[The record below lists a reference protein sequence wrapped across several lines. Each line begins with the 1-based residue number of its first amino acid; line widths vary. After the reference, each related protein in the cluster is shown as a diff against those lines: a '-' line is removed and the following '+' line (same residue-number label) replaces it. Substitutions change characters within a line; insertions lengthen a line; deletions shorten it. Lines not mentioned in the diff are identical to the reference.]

1 MSRYPI
7 YDCDNSYV
15 LVSLKVKL
23 RLPRAYLTLGAHR
36 LKHRTV
42 QRVVMVKTGTQVKY
56 CHHRKYDVSIKSLEH
71 PMGYFS
77 FPGIFIIFNPQ
88 QARQTFHFFKRAG

>member
-36 LKHRTV
+36 LKHRT
-42 QRVVMVKTGTQVKY
+42 KA
-56 CHHRKYDVSIKSLEH
+56 IKCTKGCNGQNRDAS
-71 PMGYFS
+71 
-77 FPGIFIIFNPQ
+77 
-88 QARQTFHFFKRAG
+88 